1 MPAIEIAAFVSP
13 RSMPRKLGRTAKVG
27 MSVMPDIWKR
37 DAVRDPAL
45 TCPLPARGER
55 DRVGVTAAFR
65 RTDWRQSDA
74 FLTWH
79 NGRTRRTLEN
89 RSLRTERSPMF
100 ARCRSRAAILVS
112 RRPAPPVQGGRA
124 A

>member
-1 MPAIEIAAFVSP
+1 MAAVEIAAFVSP

-27 MSVMPDIWKR
+27 MSVMPDIWER

-65 RTDWRQSDA
+65 RTDWRQLGIMA
-74 FLTWH
+74 
-79 NGRTRRTLEN
+79 E
-89 RSLRTERSPMF
+89 
-100 ARCRSRAAILVS
+100 RAARSKTAAFVQS
-112 RRPAPPVQGGRA
+112 DRRCLQGAGLEPQSW
-124 A
+124 

>member
-27 MSVMPDIWKR
+27 MSVMPDIWER

-74 FLTWH
+74 APTPH
-79 NGRTRRTLEN
+79 NARPPRTLET
-89 RSLRTERSPMF
+89 RYLRTERAPMF
-100 ARCRSRAAILVS
+100 ARCRSQAATAVS
-112 RRPAPPVQGGRA
+112 RRPALPVRGGRA